1 MITFDS
7 QFYWQMKG
15 TAMAKR
21 FARTYPNL
29 TYSNKN
35 YKKKILQKKQTMQNF
50 VKKRCVR
57 NYNCKRLDKRD
68 N

>member
-1 MITFDS
+1 
-7 QFYWQMKG
+7 MKG

-35 YKKKILQKKQTMQNF
+35 YKKKNTPEETDNAKLCEKKVRAELQLQKI
-50 VKKRCVR
+50 R
-57 NYNCKRLDKRD
+57 
-68 N
+68 